1 VTRVGPASALPAWAV
16 LAARPYPLRPALIG
30 LATLSTIVAAFA
42 FVRAIPEVWG
52 VDAMRNMAAATA
64 ALHGSFG
71 QVPDYLYSPL
81 AAVLTVPASLLP
93 PAIAI
98 ALWLAARLGILLV
111 GAAIATRGL
120 ARLDRVLIAI
130 CLVTFL
136 PLLYDLEVGN
146 VTVLVLAA
154 IAIVAWNPDRLMTGI
169 PMGLLLATAPK
180 PQMIPVLVWMLVA
193 NRKALAGAITTA
205 GAATLAGIAVTGI
218 AAYTTWI
225 ATLRAPAYLNTGGEI
240 INLAI
245 WPQPPIVVW
254 VGTALA
260 VIGWAMAMRRGY
272 WAGLLGAMCLGLLLA
287 PYTLI
292 YGAGVLPAAVP
303 AAARAAPRAT
313 LLFAFTAPVALLL
326 VFPLWVAAILGLA
339 ALLPAVLWQ
348 AAPDHPGGRRTPRR
362 GPEPVS

>member
-1 VTRVGPASALPAWAV
+1 MTRVGPASAMPAWAV
-16 LAARPYPLRPALIG
+16 LAARPYPLRPALVG
-30 LATLSTIVAAFA
+30 LATLSAIVAAFA
-42 FVRAIPEVWG
+42 FVRAIPDVWG

-71 QVPDYLYSPL
+71 NVPDYLYSPL
-81 AAVLTVPASLLP
+81 AALITIPASLLP
-93 PAIAI
+93 PGVAV

-130 CLVTFL
+130 SLVTFL

-154 IAIVAWNPDRLMTGI
+154 IAIVAWNPDRLMTAI

-180 PQMIPVLVWMLVA
+180 PQLIPVLVWMLLA
-193 NRKALAGAITTA
+193 NRKALAGTIATA
-205 GAATLAGIAVTGI
+205 GVATLAGIAVTGS
-218 AAYTTWI
+218 AAYSTWI
-225 ATLRAPAYLNTGGEI
+225 ATLRAPAYLNSGGEI

-260 VIGWAMAMRRGY
+260 VMGWVMATRRGY
-272 WAGLLGAMCLGLLLA
+272 WAGLLAAMCLGLLLA

-339 ALLPAVLWQ
+339 ALLPAVLWP
-348 AAPDHPGGRRTPRR
+348 AVFWRPGGRQAPRR
-362 GPEPVS
+362 DPEPVS